1 MLSRSNMDVLLK
13 KHRKESKGIYGK
25 IKTLWPEIC

>member
-1 MLSRSNMDVLLK
+1 MLSRSNMDVLL
-13 KHRKESKGIYGK
+13 KESKGIYGK